1 MHVSRLAGALALAC
15 LLAAAP
21 SVALAAEIDLTP
33 IASYGLD
40 ILFGVLATAAVG
52 AFGILAALI
61 KKKTGIDLAI
71 LQTRD
76 NATLHA
82 GIARVVD
89 ALEASARERLFGPD
103 GRITVDVRN
112 PMVAEAANKLAQR
125 SPDLLKRIGV
135 DEATLRE
142 LVAER
147 INASGW
153 LYGQLVVGE
162 TETLKPAVD
171 TGAIDAAIE
180 KVGVLGEALRK
191 LPALPLTAG
200 ELPDPEEQT
209 ARLVRAA
216 PPLPGATFAT
226 VVGAGGRGA
235 GAGGASNAGV

>member
-61 KKKTGIDLAI
+61 QKKTGIDLAI

-82 GIARVVD
+82 GIARVV
-89 ALEASARERLFGPD
+89 EAIETSARERLFGPD

-112 PMVAEAANKLAQR
+112 PMVAEAAGKLAAR

-153 LYGQLVVGE
+153 MFDQLVVGE

-180 KVGVLGEALRK
+180 KVGRLGDELRK
-191 LPALPLTAG
+191 LPPLPLTAG
-200 ELPDPEEQT
+200 ELQDPEEQT
-209 ARLVRAA
+209 ARLVRQA
-216 PPLPGATFAT
+216 PPLP
-226 VVGAGGRGA
+226 A
-235 GAGGASNAGV
+235 GAAVGMPGV

>member
-21 SVALAAEIDLTP
+21 TFAHAAEVDLTP

-40 ILFGVLATAAVG
+40 ILFGVLATVAVG

-61 KKKTGIDLAI
+61 RKKTGIDLAI

-82 GIARVVD
+82 GIARVVE
-89 ALEASARERLFGPD
+89 AIEASARERLFGPD
-103 GRITVDVRN
+103 GRVTVDVGN
-112 PMVAEAANKLAQR
+112 PMVAEAANKLAAR

-147 INASGW
+147 INSSGYIYGSLVAGEALSALASF
-153 LYGQLVVGE
+153 E
-162 TETLKPAVD
+162 IETLKPAVD

-180 KVGVLGEALRK
+180 KVDRLGQALRS
-191 LPALPLTAG
+191 LPPLPLTAS

-209 ARLVRAA
+209 ARLVRQA
-216 PPLPGATFAT
+216 PPLP
-226 VVGAGGRGA
+226 
-235 GAGGASNAGV
+235 AGVAAGLPGV